1 MIDPSLLPLNK
12 LVEGHAL
19 ITSFQRLQIGNRMA
33 GEVMS
38 HSFDDMD
45 HVSVY
50 HFLSD
55 AYILIEQRLY
65 HQL

>member
-1 MIDPSLLPLNK
+1 
-12 LVEGHAL
+12 
-19 ITSFQRLQIGNRMA
+19 MA

-45 HVSVY
+45 HVSVS

>member
-1 MIDPSLLPLNK
+1 
-12 LVEGHAL
+12 
-19 ITSFQRLQIGNRMA
+19 MA

-45 HVSVY
+45 HVSVSPC
-50 HFLSD
+50 LSD

>member
-33 GEVMS
+33 GLKMPCHLGFS
-38 HSFDDMD
+38 KQPSM
-45 HVSVY
+45 
-50 HFLSD
+50 
-55 AYILIEQRLY
+55 
-65 HQL
+65 

>member
-19 ITSFQRLQIGNRMA
+19 ITSFQIQIGNRMA

-45 HVSVY
+45 HVSVS